1 MRGTYAALMQSK
13 FFTPAFNSAIFDGPL
28 RIYFSQAHES
38 VALKVYFSFQQKYPV
53 EFAKAKER
61 YNQSGQL
68 LLLMIYP
75 TLESFQTSFSQN
87 SSMSLGSQ
95 LGQDELYGDSVMGV
109 QGALED
115 SDLLQLLDG
124 MCKQLELSAH
134 LPPHRPLSVVPDAV
148 L

>member
-28 RIYFSQAHES
+28 RIYFSQMHES
-38 VALKVYFSFQQKYPV
+38 LALKVYFSFQEKYPK
-53 EFAKAKER
+53 EFGKAKER

-75 TLESFQTSFSQN
+75 TAESFQTSFSQN
-87 SSMSLGSQ
+87 TSMNQGSQ
-95 LGQDELYGDSVMGV
+95 LGQDELYGDSVLGV

-115 SDLLQLLDG
+115 ADLLQLLEG
-124 MCKQLELSAH
+124 MCTQLALSGK
-134 LPPHRPLSVVPDAV
+134 LPPHRPLSIVPDVV